1 MMIDIFANV
10 IQIIVFASCTDAL
23 LSVGSSNQT
32 AHVTLRINST
42 LEDWLK
48 LHSSENNTLLLLH
61 L

>member
-1 MMIDIFANV
+1 MIDIFANV

-48 LHSSENNTLLLLH
+48 LHSSENNTFLLLDL
-61 L
+61 